1 VSSCTSNRGGGGE
14 FMKAEGEIKVLII
27 SIDLLLLK
35 KMLIL
40 NNKKTQDEN

>member
-1 VSSCTSNRGGGGE
+1 
-14 FMKAEGEIKVLII
+14 MKAEGEIKVLII